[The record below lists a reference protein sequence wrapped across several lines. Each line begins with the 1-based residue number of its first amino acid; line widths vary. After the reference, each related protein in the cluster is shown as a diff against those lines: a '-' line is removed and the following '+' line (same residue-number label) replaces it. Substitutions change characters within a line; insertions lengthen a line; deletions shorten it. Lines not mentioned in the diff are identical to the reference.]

1 MKKYFVVLLL
11 IGAFLSSCTGYKDI
25 DVRDFSLGKV
35 KLVSTSKLDLNI
47 KAEIYNPTKA
57 AFVITDVQGVVYK
70 DDVPFA
76 DIKLLDDAIVPPNFD
91 GTILI
96 KTRVNLLDPLSVL
109 VMGLNINSWDHKEF
123 KLKLKVTVKKGG
135 LKKTFKLNNIPLE
148 KVVKR
153 IKL

>member
-1 MKKYFVVLLL
+1 M
-11 IGAFLSSCTGYKDI
+11 
-25 DVRDFSLGKV
+25 
-35 KLVSTSKLDLNI
+35 
-47 KAEIYNPTKA
+47 
-57 AFVITDVQGVVYK
+57 
-70 DDVPFA
+70 
-76 DIKLLDDAIVPPNFD
+76 PPNFD

-109 VMGLNINSWDHKEF
+109 VMGLNINSWDNKEF

-148 KVVKR
+148 KVGKR